1 MKTPLQDM
9 LDGHSSEGELESQGT
24 FRIDSVKASEKL
36 EAFQLS
42 HQGDY
47 LVKFLQV
54 ACELLGGPFFLRIGV
69 FHTTA
74 AFSASTA
81 HLSKLD
87 SLPGALLEGKAE
99 PNSLL
104 DHFATGLRGCLATTK
119 RADCFIDGKPFLRVK
134 EGKTEWL
141 GLPELSKPTSEVS
154 LRFSRRSLLR
164 GLKQSYLRA
173 DDHLALLDRGRFY
186 PSPILVDNRR
196 IFQGWNR
203 KLKHSR
209 LSVANA
215 LGPFYLLEA
224 YLEAD
229 SQLENI
235 IVPDNNRQDFTF
247 REKGIYKWAI
257 SQRTTRAEWK
267 SPTLFRIT
275 HDPPN
280 RSRRFRCGIAL
291 TVNSE
296 LEKMGCISFLIDGA
310 HTDSKRIDLGIP
322 GIHVIVSGSGLTT
335 DLGQFQIVE
344 DGLYKQRVRA
354 LKARLAPVSAFLK
367 DMTGEIRDFLK
378 ETKYQGYD
386 PGMSRIL
393 GPEHKRALD
402 KEANRI
408 SETLS
413 LL

>member
-81 HLSKLD
+81 HLSKLA

-186 PSPILVDNRR
+186 PSPILVDNRP

-296 LEKMGCISFLIDGA
+296 LEKMGRISF
-310 HTDSKRIDLGIP
+310 
-322 GIHVIVSGSGLTT
+322 T